1 MDWEGFQILID
12 VITAVIAGGAVAVA
26 VWAVRRSG
34 IRARDAVAAAE
45 SAELA
50 SAQANDILIEMKR
63 LRVDV
68 TQSDSSLRS
77 GATAEGSDKAP

>member
-1 MDWEGFQILID
+1 MDWEDVQLIID
-12 VITAVIAGGAVAVA
+12 VITAVIAVGAVAVA

-34 IRARDAVAAAE
+34 IRARDAVAAAQ

-50 SAQANDILIEMKR
+50 TARANDILIEMKR

-68 TQSDSSLRS
+68 AQLAAIVRGAKHADSDSAR
-77 GATAEGSDKAP
+77 